1 MRDLVSRVSISTP
14 HFPAVLTATPTAVTV
29 DRRGFESVTFAI
41 DAGIGGITF
50 TGTNKVEWTMMH
62 SDDGSAWVNVATG
75 DVRGAAGS
83 EPALTNGIV
92 ESYVAAKAAVSTT
105 EYGYVGDKR
114 YVRLT
119 PVLGGTHST
128 GTMLGTKAILGHPAN
143 SPAA

>member
-14 HFPAVLTATPTAVTV
+14 HFPAILTATPTAVTV
-29 DRRGFESVTFAI
+29 DRRGFESVTFAV

-50 TGTNKVEWTMMH
+50 TGTNRIDWTMMH
-62 SDDGSAWVNVATG
+62 SDDGSTWTNVTTG
-75 DVRGAAGS
+75 DVRGAAGT
-83 EPALTNGIV
+83 EPTITTGIV
-92 ESYVAAKAAVSTT
+92 ESYIAAKAAVSTT

-119 PVLGGTHST
+119 PVFGGTHAT
-128 GTMLGTKAILGHPAN
+128 GTTVGTKAILGHPAN